1 MKEKTEKC
9 LEFFIKFSF
18 GFIFFFSLCE
28 QLSLNHKCIRLS
40 SLSAA
45 VTMATFILPNIT
57 TARERFCHM
66 TAGGKLTFGK

>member
-9 LEFFIKFSF
+9 LKKEFFIKFSF

-28 QLSLNHKCIRLS
+28 QLSLNHKFIRLS

-57 TARERFCHM
+57 TARFCHM